1 MPKDFTKNG
10 HLQFPRQE
18 SQRYVTTLN
27 ILLVRITY
35 STLIYKTN
43 IHTKGH
49 TKQAR
54 DFVVTKR
61 VEGCTYT
68 LARAPRSQ

>member
-18 SQRYVTTLN
+18 SQICHC